1 MDRQSP
7 KCWAETLKMSPQV
20 TNNDTAIWE
29 VIFSTWYPGKVSL
42 SAAQRSRSNNQG
54 SISPQTPSTATGAH
68 KANNHRNWFLSHCA
82 WTGRKK
88 PDPGNACY
96 KVPDTLWHELNRLG
110 SHFFLRQMAPSLSW
124 IMPSLC
130 PFTNS
135 LILCKLPNI
144 THWTPNTWYDGLGW
158 HCSEKD
164 LSGVLPRA
172 EPRVSHTHKK
182 DASSSFQHSYSARS
196 YSSIQKVFGATHID
210 CIRQIRK

>member
-20 TNNDTAIWE
+20 TSNDTAIWE

-68 KANNHRNWFLSHCA
+68 KANNHRNCFLSHCA
-82 WTGRKK
+82 WTGRKN

-96 KVPDTLWHELNRLG
+96 KIPDTLWHELNGLG

-135 LILCKLPNI
+135 LILCSLPNI
-144 THWTPNTWYDGLGW
+144 THWTPNTWYDGLGLALLRKRPLRSSPKGW
-158 HCSEKD
+158 AKSVTEEKMQAVHSNIFT
-164 LSGVLPRA
+164 LLGVTLPFRKFLGPLTLIASG
-172 EPRVSHTHKK
+172 K
-182 DASSSFQHSYSARS
+182 
-196 YSSIQKVFGATHID
+196 
-210 CIRQIRK
+210 